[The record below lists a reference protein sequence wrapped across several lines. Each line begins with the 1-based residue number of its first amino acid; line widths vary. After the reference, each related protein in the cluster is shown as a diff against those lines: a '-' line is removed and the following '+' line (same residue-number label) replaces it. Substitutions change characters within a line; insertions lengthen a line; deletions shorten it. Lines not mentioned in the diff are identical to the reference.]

1 MSPAAWVFRA
11 GLGWDGRTLLAGIGA
26 LTHTATLAYGVLTSY
41 LGLIFTA
48 CSIHAWWRAGRHAN
62 VRVDLD
68 DGDED

>member
-1 MSPAAWVFRA
+1 MWPAAWVFRA

-48 CSIHAWWRAGRHAN
+48 
-62 VRVDLD
+62 
-68 DGDED
+68 